1 MPNAAETV
9 EAPYTA
15 AERLTFLPQ
24 PASASHSSRVALY
37 ALESGYYTQSFALTR
52 AMFEDWLAAY
62 DCKEHPETADA
73 LLDSNKA
80 MPSFSTTYKRLPCGL
95 KRLWGEQGVYE
106 GTYGFLSTFAHP
118 RSRAIEDT
126 LNREG
131 TVRIVPEYNE
141 IRFALAARFFIE
153 ANLLMLEFVERL
165 ADYLDSAESQE
176 WKNLQLETVKPKG
189 FGLLESLN
197 KRLLSY
203 LKQPE
208 S

>member
-1 MPNAAETV
+1 M
-9 EAPYTA
+9 
-15 AERLTFLPQ
+15 
-24 PASASHSSRVALY
+24 
-37 ALESGYYTQSFALTR
+37 
-52 AMFEDWLAAY
+52 
-62 DCKEHPETADA
+62 
-73 LLDSNKA
+73 
-80 MPSFSTTYKRLPCGL
+80 
-95 KRLWGEQGVYE
+95 KRLWGEQGDYE

-131 TVRIVPEYNE
+131 TVRIVPEYHE
-141 IRFALAARFFIE
+141 IRFALAAWFFIK

-165 ADYLDSAESQE
+165 ADFLDSPESQE
-176 WKNLQLETVKPKG
+176 WKNLQLKTVKPNG
-189 FGLLESLN
+189 YGLLESLD